1 MFIKCIL
8 PPGKRILKLL
18 HCQNE
23 VSRNDCFDCHSCIRT
38 GSFNMWESHAGMI
51 ENIWAHRYSSFHLL
65 LQGGIPDDPKF
76 ILRRG
81 ECYRRIYKQFCEGWL
96 STSRPAHNP
105 RTESQLLL
113 WGCASWW
120 IRSKSRSCDWTTCI
134 DFPKYTPEEFFSA
147 STLNICRVTHTRK
160 FEA

>member
-8 PPGKRILKLL
+8 PLGKRILKLL

-51 ENIWAHRYSSFHLL
+51 ENIWAHRYSGFHLL
-65 LQGGIPDDPKF
+65 LQGGIPGDPKF

-81 ECYRRIYKQFCEGWL
+81 ECYRVFISSSVRAGYQHHDRHIIQGQKVSFFCEAVPLGESDL
-96 STSRPAHNP
+96 NP
-105 RTESQLLL
+105 EVATGPHVLIFQSIHLKN
-113 WGCASWW
+113 S
-120 IRSKSRSCDWTTCI
+120 
-134 DFPKYTPEEFFSA
+134 FPQ
-147 STLNICRVTHTRK
+147 VH
-160 FEA
+160 